1 MAENGK
7 AKYYALMEEM
17 KTDIL
22 SGKIR
27 PGEKLPSEN
36 QLSVRYGLSRHTLR
50 IFLVS

>member
-22 SGKIR
+22 
-27 PGEKLPSEN
+27 PEE
-36 QLSVRYGLSRHTLR
+36 SVRVRS
-50 IFLVS
+50 FLLKTSSVSATG

>member
-27 PGEKLPSEN
+27 PGEKK
-36 QLSVRYGLSRHTLR
+36 VCAKRKKY
-50 IFLVS
+50 

>member
-7 AKYYALMEEM
+7 AKYYVLMEEM

-27 PGEKLPSEN
+27 PGEKLPLKTS
-36 QLSVRYGLSRHTLR
+36 SVYAMG
-50 IFLVS
+50 

>member
-27 PGEKLPSEN
+27 PGEKLPSETS
-36 QLSVRYGLSRHTLR
+36 SVSATG
-50 IFLVS
+50 

>member
-7 AKYYALMEEM
+7 AKYYTLMEEM

-27 PGEKLPSEN
+27 PGEKAS
-36 QLSVRYGLSRHTLR
+36 
-50 IFLVS
+50 F